1 MSEARAD
8 DDVWEMFCDGP
19 VASIWMNKH
28 CLAAFLTLPL
38 RDQAKIQATME
49 KMYCTM
55 ENVSIPP
62 KKLNFDE
69 GRHDG
74 LQVWAFKEKQS
85 RVYGVQG
92 SINAK
97 RTFFATNVAVKKAQ
111 KADPGDLSK
120 ASRLAQKANRRVAG
134 ARV

>member
-1 MSEARAD
+1 MIHTSTTLGIPHLSHTQRMS
-8 DDVWEMFCDGP
+8 V
-19 VASIWMNKH
+19 
-28 CLAAFLTLPL
+28 LAAFLTLPL

>member
-1 MSEARAD
+1 MLEARAD

-19 VASIWMNKH
+19 VASVWMNKQ
-28 CLAAFLTLPL
+28 CLTAFLALPL
-38 RDQAKIQATME
+38 RDRAKIQATME
-49 KMYCTM
+49 QMYCAM

-62 KKLNFDE
+62 KKLNFNE

-97 RTFFATNVAVKKAQ
+97 RTFFATNVAVKKTR
-111 KADPGDLSK
+111 KADPGDLAK
-120 ASRLAQKANRRVAG
+120 ASRLAQ
-134 ARV
+134 